1 MKSAL
6 FGFALTAALLA
17 LDVLPNPWGNGPRIE
32 AGSVEAQHAHE
43 DKAEIE
49 AELGL
54 GHV

>member
-17 LDVLPNPWGNGPRIE
+17 LNVLPNPWGNGPRVE
-32 AGSVEAQHAHE
+32 AGSIEAQHVHE
-43 DKAEIE
+43 DKAKIA

-54 GHV
+54 EHA